1 MADKSAEKARIQRGL
16 TLQYYNRILMEKGLI
31 SERDYRRL
39 ALRIRTKYKLNRTK

>member
-16 TLQYYNRILMEKGLI
+16 TLQYYNSILMEEGLI

-39 ALRIRTKYKLNRTK
+39 ALRIRTKYKLNAK